1 MSTHRITAV
10 SAREVFTPA
19 RAFAVVFGFSYLAVG
34 VVGFYF
40 TGFHG
45 FAAMDG
51 PKLLGVFMI
60 NPLHNLVHIA
70 LGAAWLVG
78 SRTHQA
84 ARLVNLAIGGLLG
97 LVTVL
102 GFAHCL
108 MFLGIPDLGA
118 PDNFLHLL
126 SATLALYFGSLG
138 ADRLPADPQG

>member
-1 MSTHRITAV
+1 MSTHSLTAP
-10 SAREVFTPA
+10 ARETVTPA
-19 RAFAVVFGFSYLAVG
+19 RAFAAIFGLTYLAVG
-34 VVGFYF
+34 VVGFFF

-45 FAAMDG
+45 FAAMNG
-51 PKLLGVFMI
+51 PKLLGVFMV

-70 LGAAWLVG
+70 LGAAWLVAAR
-78 SRTHQA
+78 SHHR

-102 GFAHCL
+102 GFAHFL

-138 ADRLPADPQG
+138 ADRLPADTRA